1 MTSEEQVSALAYLLS
16 NSGCFVRNNKKVSPS
31 KYNLRVNLARS
42 PDDCLVVTSCISI
55 DRMNRKVDRLSLPV
69 PLNTFESSRALSWPI
84 EGRSFSAM
92 TPSESVQYTTET
104 DGGKATEIC

>member
-42 PDDCLVVTSCISI
+42 PDDCLVVTSCIPI
-55 DRMNRKVDRLSLPV
+55 DPVNRKVDRLSLPI
-69 PLNTFESSRALSWPI
+69 PWNTVESSRAVVGL
-84 EGRSFSAM
+84 
-92 TPSESVQYTTET
+92 
-104 DGGKATEIC
+104 